1 MAKRKGRISEA
12 SQGKIIQI
20 PKLKCPNCGAMLEPT
35 EQSTIRIVE
44 KGPKVASPHYVC
56 DCSPYELQVFP
67 NWHRLYGLG
76 SYS

>member
-1 MAKRKGRISEA
+1 MAKLRRKANEA
-12 SQGKIIQI
+12 GPGKVIQI
-20 PKLKCPNCGAMLEPT
+20 PKHKCAFCGAMLDPT
-35 EQSTIRIVE
+35 EQSTLRIVE

-56 DCSPYELQVFP
+56 DCSPSELQVFP